1 MTSISRLS
9 FSEKHHDD
17 EMETAE
23 PERESMVEKHESEDG
38 EEEEE
43 VEEEEEEAGDESS
56 EEEGAHSDS
65 ESRSEQSRSE
75 GEHQVLSPAHGLSPH
90 PHCASKGS
98 SHKFAF
104 IKKHVLPG
112 KKHIQKLS

>member
-1 MTSISRLS
+1 
-9 FSEKHHDD
+9 
-17 EMETAE
+17 METAE

-38 EEEEE
+38 EEEEVE
-43 VEEEEEEAGDESS
+43 EEEEEEAGDESS

-104 IKKHVLPG
+104 IKNTCYQEKNTLKDTC
-112 KKHIQKLS
+112 KKKPAKMTRKF